1 MYSMEA
7 SDITNYGIEGETF
20 QYNADGEAEYIADYV
35 KQFKDASPSDYYA
48 CWTDIGAGKLD
59 FSMYACNIKTQREI
73 QMITGSWSDLTED
86 YWKIINEDDAYV
98 QPHIAPSF
106 TTEEADRVKELTT
119 DLDTFFTQEYDKYIT
134 GKESIDNWD
143 ALIKKAE
150 DMGVKELEQLWNDAE
165 ARAVA
170 ETK

>member
-1 MYSMEA
+1 
-7 SDITNYGIEGETF
+7 
-20 QYNADGEAEYIADYV
+20 
-35 KQFKDASPSDYYA
+35 
-48 CWTDIGAGKLD
+48 
-59 FSMYACNIKTQREI
+59 MYACNIKTRREI

-86 YWKIINEDDAYV
+86 YWKIINDDDAYV

-150 DMGVKELEQLWNDAE
+150 DMGVRELEQLWNDAE

-170 ETK
+170 GTK